1 MATYLIKQEKQITR
15 QEGDTADVVFTLPE
29 LINPSEYEIKF
40 SVFSNVAQGTLLFE
54 KQEEI
59 TIEEQVV
66 TVPILPADTLHQEG
80 DRYWELSISN
90 ESAKH
95 TIGKGKFKI
104 VKIYGNN

>member
-29 LINPSEYEIKF
+29 FIDPNDYEIKF
-40 SVFSNVAQGTLLFE
+40 SVFSNVSQGTLMFS
-54 KQEEI
+54 KSEEI
-59 TIEEQVV
+59 TIEDQKI
-66 TVPILPADTLHQEG
+66 TVPILPEDTLSQEG
-80 DRYWELSISN
+80 DKYWELSISK